1 MINLLTVD
9 LEDYYHVSGMADVA
23 PIEKWDDFKSR
34 IENNV
39 DVLLETL
46 GETKATFFVLGWVAE
61 KYPCLIRKIS
71 GSGHEIASHG
81 RNHRLISHMTK
92 EEFANDLEAS
102 IKLLEVLTGEP
113 IIGYRAPSF
122 SITEQTLW
130 AFEVMANQ
138 GLKYDSSVFPKKRR
152 RGGMRKTGLKPYILQ
167 TPLEEIAEFP
177 LTVWTLLGKRLPV
190 GGGGFFRLYPYW
202 MTKSLIK
209 SVNSSGRPVI
219 VYLHPWE
226 LDFRQPRLKSSFS
239 RNGFNH
245 YIGLKSTSE
254 KLLKKKLFK
263 KLKKLKITILKGFFY
278 PLIHL
283 QGN

>member
-1 MINLLTVD
+1 MINLLTID
-9 LEDYYHVSGMADVA
+9 LEDYYHVSGMADIA
-23 PIEKWDDFKSR
+23 PFEKWDSVESR
-34 IENNV
+34 IEKNV
-39 DVLLETL
+39 DILLEAL

-61 KYPCLIRKIS
+61 KYPGLIRKIVE
-71 GSGHEIASHG
+71 SGHEIASHG
-81 RNHRLISHMTK
+81 RNHKLITQMTK
-92 EEFANDLEAS
+92 EEFSNDLEAS
-102 IKLLEVLTGEP
+102 IKLLEDLTGKP

-138 GLKYDSSVFPKKRR
+138 GLKYDSSIYPIKRR
-152 RGGMRKTGLKPYILQ
+152 RGGVAKAELKPFILK
-167 TPLEEIAEFP
+167 TSSGEITEFP
-177 LTVWTLLGKRLPV
+177 LTVWSLLGKKIPV

-209 SVNSSGRPVI
+209 NINSAGRPAI

-226 LDFRQPRLKSSFS
+226 FDFRQPHLKSIFS

-254 KLLKKKLFK
+254 KLRKLLLDFK
-263 KLKKLKITILKGFFY
+263 FTTIKDYLKIEFSNLDTI
-278 PLIHL
+278 H
-283 QGN
+283 

>member
-81 RNHRLISHMTK
+81 RNHRLITQMSK
-92 EEFANDLEAS
+92 EEFTTDLELS
-102 IKLLEVLTGEP
+102 IKTLEDLTGNS

-122 SITEQTLW
+122 SITDQTSW
-130 AFEVMANQ
+130 AFEIMANQ

-152 RGGMRKTGLKPYILQ
+152 RGGMARAELKPYVIE
-167 TPLEEIAEFP
+167 TSSGRIVEFP
-177 LTVWTLLGKRLPV
+177 LTVCSFIRKKLPV

-202 MTKSLIK
+202 MTRAMIK
-209 SVNSSGRPVI
+209 SINSSSRPTI
-219 VYLHPWE
+219 VYIHPWE
-226 LDFRQPRLKSSFS
+226 LDARQPRLKSLIS
-239 RNGFNH
+239 RDGFNH
-245 YIGLKSTSE
+245 YIGLRSTVKKLR
-254 KLLKKKLFK
+254 KLLLDFK
-263 KLKKLKITILKGFFY
+263 FTTIKEYLSMKY
-278 PLIHL
+278 SNLNTLH
-283 QGN
+283 